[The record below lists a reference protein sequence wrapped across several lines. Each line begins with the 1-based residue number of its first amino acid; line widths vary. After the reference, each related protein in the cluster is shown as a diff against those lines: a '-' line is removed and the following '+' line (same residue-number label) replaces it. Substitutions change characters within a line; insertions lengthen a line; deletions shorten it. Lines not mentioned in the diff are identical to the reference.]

1 MDEIVLSAADGR
13 CLCHSRTCASLG
25 KRAEVMMT
33 FGRLGTRWPDALR
46 LECPGQSYLM
56 CAGCWDQTR
65 QVAAAHRPGLVVRDS
80 RPSAGGGGG
89 V

>member
-13 CLCHSRTCASLG
+13 CLCHALTCQRAGTL
-25 KRAEVMMT
+25 AEVVVT
-33 FGRLGTRWPDALR
+33 FGRLGTGWADALW

-65 QVAAAHRPGLVVRDS
+65 QVAAA
-80 RPSAGGGGG
+80 
-89 V
+89 